1 MRKLETLTRCSAL
14 LSFALL
20 STACFT
26 PADFGAGVVAES
38 HGDAAHGEAEAQ
50 PAHEEEA
57 NVIEGIQPGTEGVK
71 LTIKLPDIAY
81 EAPFD
86 GKPLSTNTLENGI
99 VVEEFVLGDGEMV
112 ADGMVI
118 SFSFK
123 GYSAA
128 TGQPVMGSRGA
139 PTKLLVSEATRSQ
152 DPIAKALIDGL
163 QGMKKGGKRRITVPA
178 EIVEENA
185 PAGRPAIGN
194 LYMAVELVDVAPVPF
209 LHPIEAFSGEPIS
222 TKKRSNGLEI
232 YDYVAGE
239 GEAAKAGDQVV
250 VHYIGQLTD
259 GSEFDSSHSR
269 ADGLPAVVSGPGT
282 IIGFAQGLEG
292 AKVGMLRKIVVP
304 PEIGYGATERPKIPA
319 NSTLVF
325 HLQVMSVTPGS
336 GAQQDMII
344 PRNAPE
350 HPAGEKPAGE
360 KPPRPPKAPKPAKPE
375 EGGGN

>member
-38 HGDAAHGEAEAQ
+38 HGEAPHDEAKAEAAHA
-50 PAHEEEA
+50 EEA
-57 NVIEGIQPGTEGVK
+57 NVIEGIQAGTEGVK
-71 LTIKLPDIAY
+71 LTIKLPEIAY

-86 GKPLSTNTLENGI
+86 GKPLSSNTLESGI
-99 VVEEFVLGDGEMV
+99 VVEEFVLGDGEAV
-112 ADGMVI
+112 ADNTIV

-128 TGQPVMGSRGA
+128 TGQPVMGSRGV
-139 PTKLLVSEATRSQ
+139 PTKLMINEATRSQ

-185 PAGRPAIGN
+185 PPGRPAVGN
-194 LYMAVELVDVAPVPF
+194 LYMAVELVDVGPVPV
-209 LHPIEAFSGEPIS
+209 LHGIEAFSGEPID

-239 GEAAKAGDQVV
+239 GVAAKAGDQVT

-259 GSEFDSSHSR
+259 GSEFDSSHGR
-269 ADGLPAVVSGPGT
+269 AEGLTAVVSAPGT
-282 IIGFAQGLEG
+282 ITGFAQGLEG
-292 AKVGMLRKIVVP
+292 VKVGMLRKIVVP
-304 PEIGYGATERPKIPA
+304 PDIGYGATERPKIPA

-325 HLQVMSVTPGS
+325 HLQVMSITPGS
-336 GAQQDMII
+336 GAQQDMIV
-344 PRNAPE
+344 PRNGDPQ
-350 HPAGEKPAGE
+350 PAGDKPAGD
-360 KPPRPPKAPKPAKPE
+360 KPPKPPKQPKPE
-375 EGGGN
+375 EGGN